1 MMRYLIMASFKGNR
15 FAELRETNHGVMNT
29 NYTFRWKSEGKSVH
43 HSHFEIHDLISTTS
57 PASFKVEWKDA
68 SKLSQKWH
76 KSVLCSVCR
85 FVDGSIPSTSNFQLH
100 DCPFSVMAY
109 LPLEIMSII
118 CTYLSYEQDFKT
130 LFSCACAGKELAL
143 VALSRIYR

>member
-1 MMRYLIMASFKGNR
+1 MHY
-15 FAELRETNHGVMNT
+15 
-29 NYTFRWKSEGKSVH
+29 
-43 HSHFEIHDLISTTS
+43 SHFDYLTCL
-57 PASFKVEWKDA
+57 AFKVEWKDA